1 MARTTSAAVIQK
13 KRYLIEVCEEV
24 LGSSRF
30 SAESANGKF
39 FRESAE
45 KIVSQNGMED
55 LFGQKFKLSILWS
68 SFQKY
73 SISEKLQKT
82 FCDALSLEI
91 KPLFWQ
97 YVTEEIFKKLLQAR
111 VKAASTTDTLDID
124 VHDEELSF
132 EEKNAIN
139 YIGGYIIKQ
148 LHTRV
153 VTRKNFV
160 DALQLL
166 QSDLPTG
173 LESAQWTETVD
184 RGGLTHINEM
194 FYLCLVAIEKVYKSC
209 ICGQDASQLGD
220 IRNTIADK
228 VLDDVDV
235 KFYWDLATP
244 VEVGDELLQ
253 MVVDLFLTVRSHAF
267 TKGFMENY
275 KQSNKTGT
283 QKSKSLRKKLF

>member
-30 SAESANGKF
+30 SAEYANGKF

-45 KIVSQNGMED
+45 KIVSPSVVENKIIVGRFSDSLQNGMED

-73 SISEKLQKT
+73 SISEKLQKEWKT

-111 VKAASTTDTLDID
+111 VKAASTTDTLNID
-124 VHDEELSF
+124 VHNEELSF

-173 LESAQWTETVD
+173 LESARWTETVD

-209 ICGQDASQLGD
+209 ICGHLSSSWPG
-220 IRNTIADK
+220 
-228 VLDDVDV
+228 
-235 KFYWDLATP
+235 
-244 VEVGDELLQ
+244 
-253 MVVDLFLTVRSHAF
+253 
-267 TKGFMENY
+267 
-275 KQSNKTGT
+275 
-283 QKSKSLRKKLF
+283 